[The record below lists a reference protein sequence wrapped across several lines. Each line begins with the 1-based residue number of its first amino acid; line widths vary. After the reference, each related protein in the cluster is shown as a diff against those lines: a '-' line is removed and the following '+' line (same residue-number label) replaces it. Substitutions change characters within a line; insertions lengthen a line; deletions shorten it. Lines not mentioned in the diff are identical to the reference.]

1 MRSLQNFL
9 NLRTDKSALWEIQN
23 LAHAVFEA
31 LPEEHKFM
39 FNSFVKEQQ

>member
-1 MRSLQNFL
+1 
-9 NLRTDKSALWEIQN
+9 

-39 FNSFVKEQQ
+39 FNSFVKEQWKIGLEQPLRLEI